1 VILILCSIILAGV
14 GGLELFEPS
23 LAAVMP
29 GKDMPKLLIAMD
41 VNYPPYASVGK
52 PPESSLSGFNV
63 DFI

>member
-1 VILILCSIILAGV
+1 
-14 GGLELFEPS
+14 
-23 LAAVMP
+23 MP
-29 GKDMPKLLIAMD
+29 GKEMPKLIIAMD

>member
-1 VILILCSIILAGV
+1 LHT
-14 GGLELFEPS
+14 FEP
-23 LAAVMP
+23 LLPAVMP
-29 GKDMPKLLIAMD
+29 GKEMPKLLIAMD